1 MVKGRR
7 ALVVFSGGQ
16 DSTTCLFW
24 AMQNYE
30 EVLTITFSYGQKHS
44 VELESARKIA
54 SLAGVENEVLE
65 LGAIFAGLSS
75 LTDPDQAIPT
85 GDAGCSRAAS
95 GNDSNGSMKPST
107 ESPRSSTESPKP
119 STELP
124 STFVPGRNI
133 LFLSLAGSRAYVRDC
148 DAIITGVSQ
157 ADFAGYPDCRAEFIT
172 NMESALSAGLDRK
185 IAIICPLM
193 HLTKAETVELAA
205 TLPGCLDAL
214 SHSTTCYNGAI
225 PPCGTCNSCQLRAKG
240 FAEAGVVDPLIKRL
254 SNQTLAP
261 KVVADAGR

>member
-24 AMQNYE
+24 AMKNYE
-30 EVLTITFSYGQKHS
+30 EVLTITFSYGQKHA

-54 SLAGVENEVLE
+54 SAAGVENEVLE

-75 LTDPDQAIPT
+75 LTDPDQAIPVGVEEHSEPT
-85 GDAGCSRAAS
+85 SS
-95 GNDSNGSMKPST
+95 SESNGSS
-107 ESPRSSTESPKP
+107 KP

-133 LFLSLAGSRAYVRDC
+133 LFLSLAGSRAYVRNC

-185 IAIICPLM
+185 ISIVCPLM
-193 HLTKAETVELAA
+193 HLTKAQTVELAA
-205 TLPGCLDAL
+205 TLPGCMDAL

-240 FAEAGVVDPLIKRL
+240 FAEAGVADPLIKRL
-254 SNQTLAP
+254 SQKALAP

>member
-16 DSTTCLFW
+16 DSTTCLYW
-24 AMQNYE
+24 ATQNYE
-30 EVLTITFSYGQKHS
+30 EVFTITFSYGQKHV
-44 VELESARKIA
+44 VELQSARKIA

-65 LGAIFAGLSS
+65 LGPIFAGLSS
-75 LTDPDQAIPT
+75 LTDPEQAIPT
-85 GDAGCSRAAS
+85 GDSAGSSGLSPAGSPNCSEQ
-95 GNDSNGSMKPST
+95 T
-107 ESPRSSTESPKP
+107 

-148 DAIITGVSQ
+148 DAIVTGVSQ

-172 NMESALSAGLDRK
+172 NMEHALSAGLDRK
-185 IAIICPLM
+185 ISIVCPLL
-193 HLTKAETVELAA
+193 HLTKAETVELAS
-205 TLPGCLDAL
+205 TLPGCLEAL

-254 SNQTLAP
+254 SPESLPAP